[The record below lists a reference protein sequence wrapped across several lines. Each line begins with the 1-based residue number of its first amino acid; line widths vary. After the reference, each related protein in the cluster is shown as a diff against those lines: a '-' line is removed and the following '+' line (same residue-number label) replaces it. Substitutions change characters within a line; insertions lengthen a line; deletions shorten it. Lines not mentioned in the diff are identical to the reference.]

1 MLVDATVS
9 RALTVTAAVL
19 LIGTVDTTALYWVL
33 VTELTCADIS
43 VAAPSSFTRLI
54 LAADVL
60 AIKVK
65 VLAAGLVDK
74 LSCLLTP
81 VPSNSTVLLCL

>member
-33 VTELTCADIS
+33 VTELTSVDIS
-43 VAAPSSFTRLI
+43 VAA
-54 LAADVL
+54 DVL
-60 AIKVK
+60 AVKVK
-65 VLAAGLVDK
+65 VLAARLVDK